1 MHSMRHTKNKEINK
15 MDHLVLSASV
25 QLAIV
30 FSGIYLWVG
39 MLTGVWKY
47 YQISRST
54 QARAHYY
61 VDIAHRSSL
70 LYAPAT
76 LILAVLAYFSV
87 WSESLNYIFVL
98 INLIFFSF
106 SILSYIL
113 HGFLKDTTN
122 QFKQPHQ
129 LGRFHLP
136 KILMRLAMLL
146 LVLAEVLG
154 TGALLLG
161 VILRFYA

>member
-1 MHSMRHTKNKEINK
+1 MELNQLDFAVKI
-15 MDHLVLSASV
+15 SV
-25 QLAIV
+25 I
-30 FSGIYLWVG
+30 FSGVYLWVG

-47 YQISRST
+47 WQISRST

-87 WSESLNYIFVL
+87 WSVTINLLFVV

-106 SILSYIL
+106 SILSYVL
-113 HGFLKDTTN
+113 HGALRDTSN
-122 QFKQPHQ
+122 QFKKPHAF
-129 LGRFHLP
+129 GKFNLP
-136 KILMRLAMLL
+136 VWLLRSAMIL
-146 LVLAEVLG
+146 LVIGELG
-154 TGALLLG
+154 ATVGLLLG
-161 VILRFYA
+161 AILCFY

>member
-1 MHSMRHTKNKEINK
+1 
-15 MDHLVLSASV
+15 MDMMANMENLETSV

-47 YQISRST
+47 IQISRST

-70 LYAPAT
+70 LYAPAS
-76 LILAVLAYFSV
+76 LILAVMAYFSV
-87 WSESLNYIFVL
+87 WSAQVNLICIV

-106 SILSYIL
+106 SILSYVI
-113 HGFLKDTTN
+113 HGALQDTNN
-122 QFKQPHQ
+122 QFKQPHG
-129 LGRFHLP
+129 LGNYTVP
-136 KILMRLAMLL
+136 KMLMRTLMIL
-146 LVLAEVLG
+146 LVVGEV
-154 TGALLLG
+154 GATTILLLG
-161 VILRFYA
+161 VVFSL